1 MNYVVLTTKHHE
13 GYCLFDSQYTNYKI
27 TNSPYGRDL
36 IREYVDSCRE
46 EGLKVGFYFSLLDWH
61 HDDYPHYGNS
71 RHPQGPDPAYGN
83 DDRNFDRYLL
93 YMHNQVRELCTNYGK
108 IDIMWFDFSYDNM
121 TGETWRATELV
132 NMVRELQP
140 GIIID
145 NRLEAA
151 GAGLGSLATGNPT
164 PYHGD
169 FVSPEQMIPPEGI
182 KDVNGEDMLWESCI
196 TINNHWS
203 YTRGDR
209 FFKPT
214 SMLIKKL
221 VEIVSKG
228 GNLLLDVGPD
238 ANGVIPG
245 ESVQVLEGIGKWME
259 KNGESIIGCTKSGLP
274 KPDWGRIT
282 RKGKNLYLHVY
293 ENTVGPLP
301 LQGVTKED
309 IESIRELAT
318 GSEVKLSDSWVK
330 SDYDESFAFIDMGE
344 DPVLLDPVD
353 TVLKVTL
360 K

>member
-1 MNYVVLTTKHHE
+1 
-13 GYCLFDSQYTNYKI
+13 
-27 TNSPYGRDL
+27 
-36 IREYVDSCRE
+36 
-46 EGLKVGFYFSLLDWH
+46 
-61 HDDYPHYGNS
+61 
-71 RHPQGPDPAYGN
+71 
-83 DDRNFDRYLL
+83 
-93 YMHNQVRELCTNYGK
+93 
-108 IDIMWFDFSYDNM
+108 
-121 TGETWRATELV
+121 
-132 NMVRELQP
+132 MVRELQP

-203 YTRGDR
+203 YTRGDK

-245 ESVQVLEGIGKWME
+245 ESVQVLEEIGKWME